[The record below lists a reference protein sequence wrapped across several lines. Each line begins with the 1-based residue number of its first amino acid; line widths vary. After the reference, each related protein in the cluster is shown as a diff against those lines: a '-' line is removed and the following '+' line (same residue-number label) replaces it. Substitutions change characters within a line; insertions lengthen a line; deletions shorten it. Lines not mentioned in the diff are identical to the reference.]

1 MKSYGTDPF
10 GAGKAKDLALKIKL
24 PEKVVKNLI
33 ETDKIRA
40 ERFEKRFGKQFQ
52 SWKKICKHLGIMLG
66 EQLNLD

>member
-10 GAGKAKDLALKIKL
+10 GAGKAKDLATKNKL

-40 ERFEKRFGKQFQ
+40 ERFGKRFGKQFQ
-52 SWKKICKHLGIMLG
+52 SWKKTCKLFGIMLG
-66 EQLNLD
+66 ENWT

>member
-10 GAGKAKDLALKIKL
+10 GAGKAKDLATKNKL

-40 ERFEKRFGKQFQ
+40 ERFGIRLGKQFQ
-52 SWKKICKHLGIMLG
+52 SWKKTCKRLGVMLG
-66 EQLNLD
+66 EKLKRD

>member
-10 GAGKAKDLALKIKL
+10 GAGKAKDLATKNKL

-40 ERFEKRFGKQFQ
+40 ERFGKRFGKQFQ
-52 SWKKICKHLGIMLG
+52 SWKKTCKRLGVMLG
-66 EQLNLD
+66 GKLNLD